1 MKRQAL
7 HRRLA
12 LATGAGN
19 NRRVKLSMSAAMPAE
34 LVAASLAQRVPL
46 GASGLAVAPLGWGM
60 WRFAGAAPAIARAR
74 VEAALEIGCT
84 LFDTADIYG
93 AGTSGGFG
101 AAEQLLGQ
109 LLRAEPS
116 LRSRMVLATKAGIR
130 PPLPYDSSADYLIEA
145 CEASLRRL
153 ATEQIDLLQVHRP
166 DVLAHPAE
174 VARALETL
182 HRQGKIRAAGVS
194 NYSAAQTRA
203 LMAHL
208 TMPLASIQPEFSALA
223 IEPLE
228 DGVLDLALEQGLGV
242 LAWSPLGQGQLAA
255 GAAHGGAGAGDRAGR
270 VSAALD
276 AFAARRGLD
285 RTILAYSWI
294 MVHPA
299 RPIPLIG
306 SQSPER
312 IRALG
317 AAYGVAWTRA
327 DWYAILAAARGAPL
341 P

>member
-1 MKRQAL
+1 
-7 HRRLA
+7 
-12 LATGAGN
+12 
-19 NRRVKLSMSAAMPAE
+19 MPAD
-34 LVAASLAQRVPL
+34 LVAASPEQRIPL
-46 GASGLAVAPLGWGM
+46 GSSGLAVAPLGWGM
-60 WRFAGAAPAIARAR
+60 WRFAGAAPALARAR
-74 VEAALEIGCT
+74 IEAALVIGCT

-93 AGTSGGFG
+93 AGTPGGFG
-101 AAEQLLGQ
+101 AAEELLGR
-109 LLRAEPS
+109 LLQAEPA

-130 PPLPYDSSADYLIEA
+130 PPMPYDSSADYLIQA

-153 ATEQIDLLQVHRP
+153 ATEQIDLLQIHRP

-174 VARALETL
+174 VARALDTL

-208 TMPLASIQPEFSALA
+208 TVPLASIQPEFSALA

-228 DGVLDLALEQGLGV
+228 DGVLDLALECGLGV
-242 LAWSPLGQGQLAA
+242 LAWSPLGQGRLAA
-255 GAAHGGAGAGDRAGR
+255 NATRSGPDAGGRAAR
-270 VSAALD
+270 VNAALD
-276 AFAARRGLD
+276 VIAARRGID
-285 RTILAYSWI
+285 RTVLAYSWI

-299 RPIPLIG
+299 RPVPLIG
-306 SQSPER
+306 SQSLER
-312 IRALG
+312 IHALR

-327 DWYAILAAARGAPL
+327 EWYSILAAARGAPL

>member
-228 DGVLDLALEQGLGV
+228 DGVLD
-242 LAWSPLGQGQLAA
+242 
-255 GAAHGGAGAGDRAGR
+255 GR